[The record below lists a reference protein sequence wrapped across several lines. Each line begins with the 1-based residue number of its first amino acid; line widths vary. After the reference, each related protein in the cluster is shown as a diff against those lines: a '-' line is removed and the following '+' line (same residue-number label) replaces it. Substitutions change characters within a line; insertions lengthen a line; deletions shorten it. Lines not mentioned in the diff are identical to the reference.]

1 MSVRLEK
8 IAELIKEEIS
18 LIFLYK
24 IQDPLLG
31 MLTVTSVKLTPDLK
45 GAKVYISIF
54 EKENRD
60 VKIEKLNQI
69 KGFIRN
75 HLAAKISHIRHIPEL
90 DFYLDDTLDYV
101 EKMEDIFKKIHK
113 DDN

>member
-1 MSVRLEK
+1 MSIRLEK
-8 IAELIKEEIS
+8 IAEMIKEEIS

-24 IQDPLLG
+24 LRDPALG
-31 MLTVTSVKLTPDLK
+31 MLTVTGVKVTPDLK
-45 GAKVYISIF
+45 NAKVYISIF
-54 EKENRD
+54 EKDERD
-60 VKIEKLNQI
+60 VKIDKLNQI

-75 HLAAKISHIRHIPEL
+75 QLAAKINHMRHIPEL
-90 DFYLDDTLDYV
+90 DFYIDDTLDYV

>member
-1 MSVRLEK
+1 MSIRIEK
-8 IAELIKEEIS
+8 ISEMIKEEIS

-24 IQDPLLG
+24 LQDPALG
-31 MLTVTSVKLTPDLK
+31 MLTVTSVKVTPDLK
-45 GAKVYISIF
+45 NAKVYISIF
-54 EKENRD
+54 EKDERD
-60 VKIEKLNQI
+60 AKIEKLNKI

-75 HLAAKISHIRHIPEL
+75 QLAAKISHMRHIPEL
-90 DFYLDDTLDYV
+90 DFYIDDTLDYV